1 MGSKNP
7 SVYYVLGL
15 LQSEWLVMGQQ
26 NRCHWFF
33 TLFSWADWYWWV
45 GRSTYSFCKGSD
57 KVQIVWETHIFLKK
71 TNHFN
76 VTTFTCQKFWDIFF
90 KLCAF
95 LRISFNDSNNETYF
109 PILFLTKDQLF
120 NLKIPFRNK
129 VFSGTFNFDHINNS
143 VQTLVLVTGR
153 SRATPRQ
160 KLLLVHVT
168 H

>member
-1 MGSKNP
+1 MP
-7 SVYYVLGL
+7 AL
-15 LQSEWLVMGQQ
+15 
-26 NRCHWFF
+26 
-33 TLFSWADWYWWV
+33 
-45 GRSTYSFCKGSD
+45 
-57 KVQIVWETHIFLKK
+57 
-71 TNHFN
+71 
-76 VTTFTCQKFWDIFF
+76 
-90 KLCAF
+90 
-95 LRISFNDSNNETYF
+95 NDSNNEIYF

-129 VFSGTFNFDHINNS
+129 VFSGTFNFDDINNL